1 VVQLIR
7 EEDRNV
13 TRIEWTANNP
23 RQEVAHQLTARERE
37 VLLRMQRHIS
47 NVLDWR
53 PSGFVEESNGLTNG
67 HALQSAAA
75 TAAAGLALTN
85 GLI

>member
-1 VVQLIR
+1 MR
-7 EEDRNV
+7 EEDRNGTTV
-13 TRIEWTANNP
+13 AWTGNKA
-23 RQEVAHQLTARERE
+23 REQVAHQLTTRERE

-53 PSGFVEESNGLTNG
+53 PTGIVEELDGLTNG
-67 HALQSAAA
+67 HAIES

-85 GLI
+85 GLL